1 MASLNG
7 VTIKSLNKFVG
18 TEGEAYQGNVYYNGR
33 KLGFWSQDGNGGSDH
48 FDFPINQLKKPLE
61 QYKNYLKESG
71 LSKNHPSGSEDLIDM
86 DEFMIEVF
94 MTEVLSIV
102 GIEKQFKI
110 NKRNGYP
117 FTLMIYPINDF
128 LFLTIKMRN
137 SEISKEDLQMLKDR
151 IRRQVV
157 DLNPDHK
164 VFKFVSKVIKDS
176 SDLDLVWGEVSSDEK
191 PIKTETQRKRNTE
204 YVKVDELQGIMQ
216 KESIKDSASISSR
229 FDVQNKG
236 NHSIITDKTTGRSC
250 DVPLYALG
258 DVIKALKELIV

>member
-18 TEGEAYQGNVYYNGR
+18 MEGEAYQGNIYYNGR

-48 FDFPINQLKKPLE
+48 FDFPIEQLKKPLE

-86 DEFMIEVF
+86 DDFMIDVF

-128 LFLTIKMRN
+128 LSLTIKMRK
-137 SEISKEDLQMLKDR
+137 SEISKEELQMLKDR

-157 DLNPDHK
+157 NLNPNHK
-164 VFKFVSKVIKDS
+164 VFKFVSKVVKEP
-176 SDLDLVWGEVSSDEK
+176 SDLDFVWGEVSSDEK
-191 PIKTETQRKRNTE
+191 SIKTDVQKKKNTE
-204 YVKVDELQGIMQ
+204 YVKADELQGIMQ
-216 KESIKDSASISSR
+216 KESQKDSVDISSR
-229 FDVQNKG
+229 FDISNQG
-236 NHSIITDKTTGRSC
+236 NYSVITDKTTGRSC

-258 DVIKALKELIV
+258 DVIKALKELVV